1 MRTSVGSPQ
10 RNWRSIEAVTETGWL
25 RRLGPWVGIGTSP
38 AALMVGGGVAEGN
51 ERWWLV
57 VAIVVGVAA
66 LATLAA
72 AQGALGQRR
81 HARLVT
87 LASGSLGREGGR
99 RIASPVLAVMMVGWF
114 GFNTSVAG
122 AGLGRLV
129 GVPERVGMAIFAAV
143 MLAVAWHGLNAVS
156 WTALAA
162 GLATVLFA
170 AEGVHLAL
178 RDHTGP
184 LLGDGVPATS
194 LGVLPAI
201 AIMVGYG
208 AAFALRTPDFTHDLA
223 RPRHVVWCAALG
235 LALPLIAFAT
245 AGAILELATGTWNL
259 VDVLQQ
265 LGSPTVAYAFVALGC
280 TGSVLTNL
288 HSGAISLEDAVPGW
302 SHRTG
307 LVAIATVGTA
317 IATLHFADW
326 MIPYLTALALA
337 APCLIGVLWLDE
349 LRGRATAPG
358 SRALGI
364 WAWGAGV
371 AVGVALRALDSPVAL
386 PAGIVTAAAIAGAPW
401 LRDRRRRSGEVTG
414 GAPISRASP
423 SDK

>member
-1 MRTSVGSPQ
+1 MTP
-10 RNWRSIEAVTETGWL
+10 GWL

-38 AALMVGGGVAEGN
+38 AALMVGGGVAAGN
-51 ERWWLV
+51 ERWWLAV
-57 VAIVVGVAA
+57 SIVVGGVA
-66 LATLAA
+66 LAALAA

-87 LASGSLGREGGR
+87 LASGSLGRQGGR
-99 RIASPVLAVMMVGWF
+99 RLASPILALMMVGWF

-162 GLATVLFA
+162 GLATVLLVT
-170 AEGVHLAL
+170 EGVHLAL
-178 RDHTGP
+178 SDRTGP

-201 AIMVGYG
+201 AIMVGFG
-208 AAFALRTPDFTHDLA
+208 AAFALRTPDFTHDLTM
-223 RPRHVVWCAALG
+223 PRHVVWCATLG

-245 AGAILELATGTWNL
+245 AGAILELATGSWNL
-259 VDVLQQ
+259 VDVLER
-265 LGSPTVAYAFVALGC
+265 LGSPTVAYAFVALGF

-288 HSGAISLEDAVPGW
+288 HSGAISLEDAVPGC

-307 LVAIATVGTA
+307 LIAIAVVGTA
-317 IATLHFADW
+317 IATLRFADW
-326 MIPYLTALALA
+326 MISYLTALALA

-349 LRGRATAPG
+349 LRGRRTVPG
-358 SRALGI
+358 YRALGI
-364 WAWGAGV
+364 CAWGAGV
-371 AVGVALRALDSPVAL
+371 AVGVVLRALQSPVAL
-386 PAGIVTAAAIAGAPW
+386 PAGIVTSAAIAGAPW
-401 LRDRRRRSGEVTG
+401 VRDRLRYAG
-414 GAPISRASP
+414 GVPAGDPISSASP
-423 SDK
+423 ADE